1 MTAEEIIQALG
12 LEPLPVEG
20 GLTTQTY
27 LSRFSID
34 GQPAGTAIYYLLRG
48 SAFSHLH
55 QLTGDEMYHFYL
67 GDPVELT
74 QLLPERGE
82 WEQLLGI
89 ARLTERTFSSFLTGQ
104 CVEAVILGT
113 MFFVTMT
120 VLGLPYPLLIG
131 ASRKGCVGAATGREA
146 PEERLYGTLA
156 VTALCCRQGADIIR
170 VHDVR
175 ENKDV
180 IKMTEAIQGAEY
192 V

>member
-74 QLLPERGE
+74 QLLPDGSVKTTVLGTDIAAGQRP
-82 WEQLLGI
+82 QLLVPAGVWQGSRLAPGGSFALLGTTMWPGYTPECYRHGDSAELARQYPQAAEII
-89 ARLTERTFSSFLTGQ
+89 ARLTG
-104 CVEAVILGT
+104 EAA
-113 MFFVTMT
+113 
-120 VLGLPYPLLIG
+120 Y
-131 ASRKGCVGAATGREA
+131 E
-146 PEERLYGTLA
+146 
-156 VTALCCRQGADIIR
+156 
-170 VHDVR
+170 
-175 ENKDV
+175 
-180 IKMTEAIQGAEY
+180 
-192 V
+192 

>member
-74 QLLPERGE
+74 QLLPDGSVKTTVLGTDIAAGQRP
-82 WEQLLGI
+82 QLLVPAGVWQGSRLAPGGSFALLGTTMWPGYTPECYRHGDPAKLARQYPQAAEII
-89 ARLTERTFSSFLTGQ
+89 ARLTG
-104 CVEAVILGT
+104 EAA
-113 MFFVTMT
+113 
-120 VLGLPYPLLIG
+120 Y
-131 ASRKGCVGAATGREA
+131 E
-146 PEERLYGTLA
+146 
-156 VTALCCRQGADIIR
+156 
-170 VHDVR
+170 
-175 ENKDV
+175 
-180 IKMTEAIQGAEY
+180 
-192 V
+192 

>member
-34 GQPAGTAIYYLLRG
+34 GQTAGTAIYYLLRG

-74 QLLPERGE
+74 QLLPDGSVKTTVLGTDIAAGQRP
-82 WEQLLGI
+82 QLLVPAGVWQGSRLAPGGSFALLGTTMWPGYTPECYRHGDPAELARQYPQAAEII
-89 ARLTERTFSSFLTGQ
+89 ARLTG
-104 CVEAVILGT
+104 EAA
-113 MFFVTMT
+113 
-120 VLGLPYPLLIG
+120 Y
-131 ASRKGCVGAATGREA
+131 E
-146 PEERLYGTLA
+146 
-156 VTALCCRQGADIIR
+156 
-170 VHDVR
+170 
-175 ENKDV
+175 
-180 IKMTEAIQGAEY
+180 
-192 V
+192 

>member
-1 MTAEEIIQALG
+1 MTAQEIIQALG

-74 QLLPERGE
+74 QLLPDGSVK
-82 WEQLLGI
+82 
-89 ARLTERTFSSFLTGQ
+89 T
-104 CVEAVILGT
+104 
-113 MFFVTMT
+113 T
-120 VLGLPYPLLIG
+120 VLGTDI
-131 ASRKGCVGAATGREA
+131 AAGQR
-146 PEERLYGTLA
+146 P
-156 VTALCCRQGADIIR
+156 
-170 VHDVR
+170 
-175 ENKDV
+175 
-180 IKMTEAIQGAEY
+180 
-192 V
+192 